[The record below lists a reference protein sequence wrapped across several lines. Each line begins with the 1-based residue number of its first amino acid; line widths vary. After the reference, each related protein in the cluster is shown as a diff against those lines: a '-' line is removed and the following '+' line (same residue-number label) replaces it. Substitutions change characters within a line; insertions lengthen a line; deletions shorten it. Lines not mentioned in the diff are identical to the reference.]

1 LRNTTDR
8 MTVYQPI
15 SLTKYGAQ

>member
-1 LRNTTDR
+1 